1 MSPEISPHSRGEFR
15 RMAEGIYQYESSG
28 AYYAR
33 FRHRG
38 ERIFERL
45 GTTKH
50 PCTSLPEAKRLLRE
64 LKNQLER
71 TDVAARKK
79 TLHQVIEEYRKV
91 MDFSEGTMGYKE
103 LYLDRL
109 RDHFPS
115 NKKVE
120 DIKNGEI
127 LTYIAGFK
135 ELSASTVN
143 HIITTA
149 REVFNYAVQNEVIA
163 RSPMDGIKYK
173 KVKDKKKKL
182 IPSWEEFQAIV
193 KNVRSQKYADT
204 ASESGDLIEFM
215 GLAGLGQGEC
225 ADLTWGDINFKTAII
240 AIIRKK
246 TGTGFSIPIYPQ
258 LRPLIKRME
267 KQRSD
272 KKASARVFGVS
283 NPKKSLE
290 AACKRLNLPDY
301 TARAFRRMFITQA
314 LEKGVDPQTIAEWQ
328 GHRDGGHLILKTYGR
343 VRPKHQKAM
352 AALMAHPSSSKK

>member
-1 MSPEISPHSRGEFR
+1 
-15 RMAEGIYQYESSG
+15 MAEGIYQYESSG
-28 AYYAR
+28 SYYAR

-71 TDVAARKK
+71 TDVTARKK
-79 TLHQVIEEYRKV
+79 TLHQVIKEYRKV

-109 RDHFPS
+109 KDHFPS

-127 LTYIAGFK
+127 LTYISGFK
-135 ELSASTVN
+135 DLSASTVN

-173 KVKDKKKKL
+173 KVKDEKKKL

-193 KNVRSQKYADT
+193 KSVRSQKYADT
-204 ASESGDLIEFM
+204 ASDSGDLIEFM

-225 ADLTWGDINFKTAII
+225 DDLTWGDINFKTGII

-246 TGTGFSIPIYPQ
+246 TGTGFNIPIYPQ
-258 LRPLIKRME
+258 LRPLLKRME
-267 KQRSD
+267 KRRSD
-272 KKASARVFGVS
+272 KKASTKVFAVS

-301 TARAFRRMFITQA
+301 TARAFRRMFITTA
-314 LEKGVDPQTIAEWQ
+314 LENGIDPQTIAEWQ

-343 VRPKHQKAM
+343 VRPKHQKEM
-352 AALMAHPSSSKK
+352 AARMSSPRTKGKK